1 MDKLT
6 KFVEEK
12 IAPPLIKFSQMRY
25 VAVMQR
31 MGLGIMSLLV
41 IGSIFLIFASFP
53 YQPYLD
59 FLGDFRW
66 TIAQAAGI
74 ATQFIGLYTVITIS
88 YGLTEWYNKNKG
100 YKMDLLQPTILAA
113 ASFLLLNPVKTVDTI
128 VEGAADTVKFSGV
141 PTTYLGALGVFTAII
156 VGIVTVEI
164 YRFFIKKK
172 IVIKLPE
179 NVPPMVSQAFVS
191 LIPSFVVVLF
201 WWLIRH
207 VAGLNIPEIIQSIF
221 QPLVRVGDTGIAVI
235 FASFLN
241 RILWAVG
248 IHGGNIVSSVGGTI
262 WQQMVAANQEA
273 FKLTGSL
280 QNLPYT
286 FTSIYMDNY
295 IWTGLLPLA
304 IIMSFSK
311 SPRLKS
317 LGILAIPA
325 ALFNIG
331 EPLIFGLPIMMNPL
345 LMIPFVLSYVILAIV
360 SVILTSLGVLP
371 VPVLTVPWIMP
382 APIKTFLATNASIW
396 PAIYVLLGWV
406 AMGLVFYPFIKIIE
420 KQDLEKDLDVG
431 KEAKKANA

>member
-66 TIAQAAGI
+66 TIARAAGI

-100 YKMDLLQPTILAA
+100 FKMDLLQPTILAA
-113 ASFLLLNPVKTVDTI
+113 ASFLLLNPVKTVDSI
-128 VEGAADTVKFSGV
+128 VEGVADPVKFSGV

-164 YRFFIKKK
+164 YRFFIQKK

-221 QPLVRVGDTGIAVI
+221 QPLVRVGDTGIAVVL
-235 FASFLN
+235 ASFLN
-241 RILWAVG
+241 RVLWSVG

-304 IIMSFSK
+304 LIMSFSK

-360 SVILTSLGVLP
+360 SVVLTSLGVLP

-406 AMGLVFYPFIKIIE
+406 AMGLVFYPFVKIIE